1 MRILV
6 NMQYHANRMKHGV
19 LLQHAD
25 LLQIEIRMARC
36 VSVSHGMVIRQH
48 IHIIIIDSDAN

>member
-19 LLQHAD
+19 LLQHAN

-36 VSVSHGMVIRQH
+36 VSVSHGMVIRN
-48 IHIIIIDSDAN
+48 IHIIIIDSDAD